1 MSAVTV
7 ERACLHGKA
16 KMEISWCALKEREVI
31 CLTCA
36 FNAFKSPSVDLLK
49 LSLEKKN
56 SAQGP
61 GNNPTNS
68 VVIARG
74 LVLRFVLLDSILI
87 HQNFPIIKPCS
98 FLFD

>member
-16 KMEISWCALKEREVI
+16 KMEISWCALKERE
-31 CLTCA
+31 A
-36 FNAFKSPSVDLLK
+36 FNAFKSPRVDILK

-61 GNNPTNS
+61 GN
-68 VVIARG
+68 
-74 LVLRFVLLDSILI
+74 
-87 HQNFPIIKPCS
+87 KPHKLCSNCLGPSAEVCS
-98 FLFD
+98 FRLNFNTSKFSNL